1 MAGSAEGPPSSGPA
15 PAAIKPGSAEPIGLT
30 DSATREILHA
40 LDRRQDT
47 RVEALV
53 NKLHVADQADLLEMV
68 GPENRRILVDVLRP
82 AFNPEVLP
90 ELDETVRDE
99 VIDIL
104 STAELAAAVTEL
116 ESDDAVHLVEDL
128 SEDDKKALLEAISE
142 TDREV
147 VEEGLSYPE
156 SSAGRLMQRELVA
169 VPASWHIGQ
178 IIDHLRSAADLP
190 DEFYDIFVIDA
201 NRHPIGSVA
210 LSKAIRSQRAVIVQ
224 DIMNSELKLVPA
236 EMDQEEVGYLFH
248 QYDLVSAPV
257 VDGNGRLVGVITVDD
272 VVDVIEEE
280 AEEDIMRLGGVSET
294 DLHESLVTTTRRRFV
309 WLLVNLGTAIIA
321 SVVIGLFDAT
331 IEQMVALAVLMPI
344 VASMGGNA
352 GTQTLTVAVRAIA
365 TKDLTATNALRV
377 VNKEVLAGGVNGVL
391 FAVLAGAVAYVWF
404 GSLLLGLVIGAAM
417 IFNMVVAA
425 LAGISIPLLLA
436 RVGIDPAIAA
446 GVFLTTVTD
455 VIGFFAFLGLAAL
468 VFL

>member
-15 PAAIKPGSAEPIGLT
+15 SADIKPGSAEPIGLT

-68 GPENRRILVDVLRP
+68 GPENRRVLVDVLRP
-82 AFNPEVLP
+82 VFNPEVLP

-104 STAELAAAVTEL
+104 STAELATAVSEL
-116 ESDDAVHLVEDL
+116 ESDDAVHVVEDL
-128 SEDDKKALLEAISE
+128 SEDDKQALLEAIPE

-156 SSAGRLMQRELVA
+156 RSAGRLMQRELVA

-190 DEFYDIFVIDA
+190 DEFYDIIVIDA
-201 NRHPIGSVA
+201 NHRPIGSVA

-224 DIMNSELKLVPA
+224 DIMNSELKPVPA

-365 TKDLTATNALRV
+365 TKDLTATNAMRV
-377 VNKEVLAGGVNGVL
+377 VNKEVLTGGVNGVL
-391 FAVLAGAVAYVWF
+391 FAVLAGTVAYVWF

-417 IFNMVVAA
+417 IFNMLVAA